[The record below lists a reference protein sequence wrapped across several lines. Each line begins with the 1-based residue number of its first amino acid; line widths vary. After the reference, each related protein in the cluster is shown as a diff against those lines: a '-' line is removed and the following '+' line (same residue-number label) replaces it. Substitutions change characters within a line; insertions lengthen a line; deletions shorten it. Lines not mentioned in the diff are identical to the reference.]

1 MPYDLQELLG
11 KIRKE
16 PAKCGLFAGK
26 QELLA
31 IAKNVLRIKD
41 VRSSWTKAKLCEA
54 ILNASPLEEPMDSLT
69 QSMQELHVET
79 LSHRD
84 EEKAPDLTDAIRR
97 QVLGQDLYESCRENG
112 DRISVDDLR
121 WRLKQ
126 LQEEGIFKDCDE
138 QDIVRVCNFKE
149 TPKSTCGRSLFGAN
163 FESVNS
169 CGICMID
176 KDEKGKYP
184 TRTPCGHMYHR
195 TCLDTW
201 AKGGREF
208 QCPSCRRM
216 IYIVDGKF
224 TLERPVAPSH
234 AVQPEMDR
242 NFIEIPYLFIQ
253 PQIRENAPN
262 LRNNPTY
269 QYIMNLKRSMV
280 ESRYGMSDASTYI
293 ESNMYQILHTDDF
306 YTVLNTVES
315 HQDEMRLGDLLTI
328 LILLSES
335 GISPRFHFFICM
347 CLRTITLA
355 PLFRDIPAD
364 DRLKQL
370 IMTILVSFVDLNL
383 TTDTYPR
390 DAGYFF
396 FSFFQF
402 FSARYNE
409 DYVRCISEAY
419 REVFRMYAETR
430 NFSKI
435 RLLIRH
441 STIDNGE
448 YDENQDTSDIA
459 TEVINN
465 TFSDQQYRS
474 HVLRRLRLEV

>member
-1 MPYDLQELLG
+1 
-11 KIRKE
+11 
-16 PAKCGLFAGK
+16 
-26 QELLA
+26 
-31 IAKNVLRIKD
+31 
-41 VRSSWTKAKLCEA
+41 
-54 ILNASPLEEPMDSLT
+54 
-69 QSMQELHVET
+69 
-79 LSHRD
+79 
-84 EEKAPDLTDAIRR
+84 
-97 QVLGQDLYESCRENG
+97 
-112 DRISVDDLR
+112 
-121 WRLKQ
+121 
-126 LQEEGIFKDCDE
+126 
-138 QDIVRVCNFKE
+138 
-149 TPKSTCGRSLFGAN
+149 
-163 FESVNS
+163 
-169 CGICMID
+169 
-176 KDEKGKYP
+176 
-184 TRTPCGHMYHR
+184 
-195 TCLDTW
+195 
-201 AKGGREF
+201 
-208 QCPSCRRM
+208 
-216 IYIVDGKF
+216 
-224 TLERPVAPSH
+224 
-234 AVQPEMDR
+234 
-242 NFIEIPYLFIQ
+242 
-253 PQIRENAPN
+253 
-262 LRNNPTY
+262 
-269 QYIMNLKRSMV
+269 
-280 ESRYGMSDASTYI
+280 
-293 ESNMYQILHTDDF
+293 
-306 YTVLNTVES
+306 
-315 HQDEMRLGDLLTI
+315 
-328 LILLSES
+328 
-335 GISPRFHFFICM
+335 M